1 MSKRDPGLSW
11 MRCFYNVQQGSVAPC
26 GWHYIGLG
34 QMNMFVIF
42 HWDTRWC
49 STSTAFISLSVSWL
63 VYCFHSRA
71 WTWYHRHH
79 CYSCLSFCTHKRS
92 VLFNSLLTTN
102 SFPLSLCV
110 CVCVWPL
117 VIWFRGLISCVRS
130 WGWWRAAGLRMFE
143 RWEVIGSDRE
153 PNNRKRRL
161 SHKTWFIFTLGIFPH
176 NTVIVIVQTVAR
188 RLAEVLLSSVSEES
202 YWGPLSPSPPTWL
215 HKDGAT
221 HPKDAIYPSSRPP
234 QYYSTEGWDSY
245 THSYTCIELEH

>member
-102 SFPLSLCV
+102 SFPLSLCM
-110 CVCVWPL
+110 CVCLAISHL
-117 VIWFRGLISCVRS
+117 VQGTNQLRQVLRVVESRGSQNVRKVRGH
-130 WGWWRAAGLRMFE
+130 WIRQR
-143 RWEVIGSDRE
+143 
-153 PNNRKRRL
+153 
-161 SHKTWFIFTLGIFPH
+161 T
-176 NTVIVIVQTVAR
+176 
-188 RLAEVLLSSVSEES
+188 
-202 YWGPLSPSPPTWL
+202 
-215 HKDGAT
+215 
-221 HPKDAIYPSSRPP
+221 
-234 QYYSTEGWDSY
+234 
-245 THSYTCIELEH
+245 